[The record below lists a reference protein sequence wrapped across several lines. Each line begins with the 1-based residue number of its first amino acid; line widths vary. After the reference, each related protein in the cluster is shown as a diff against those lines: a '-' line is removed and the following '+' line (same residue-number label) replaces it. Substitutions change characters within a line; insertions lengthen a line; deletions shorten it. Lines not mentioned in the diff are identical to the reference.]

1 MIIVSNWDTI
11 FKNGGGNIFLLGI
24 CPMTMLNAMLQ
35 LICLLLFSVYPIIVV
50 TMQHT

>member
-11 FKNGGGNIFLLGI
+11 FKNGGNIFLLGI
-24 CPMTMLNAMLQ
+24 YPMTMLNAMLQ